1 MKRLVALFLIA
12 ALPACGSSDSGTDG
26 PGSAHAGEIQALAN
40 AEAMLETREDEPDR
54 SPAQEMPGE

>member
-12 ALPACGSSDSGTDG
+12 ALPACGSSDSGTGG
-26 PGSAHAGEIQALAN
+26 PGRAQAGEIQALAN

-54 SPAQEMPGE
+54 WPAQEMPGE

>member
-1 MKRLVALFLIA
+1 MV
-12 ALPACGSSDSGTDG
+12 P
-26 PGSAHAGEIQALAN
+26 AGEIQALAN